1 MKTITLLAGL
11 LAATTLGAQVGV
23 NNPNPTQALDVAGK
37 IKLADDGTAPSAG
50 TMRYEAGEAEFQ
62 GYDGRAWTAFNA
74 AQAGGALPSAAV
86 PVFGKYNALSPSEQ
100 GTVLFYNPVTAS
112 NFSAVP
118 AGKTLIVTAAWVG
131 PNFFNINSLRY
142 NVGLYPSTSSNAL
155 TGSNP
160 LLNFTLRGDVRENSV
175 LESSLAPLTVVVGG
189 SYLYCAASSQSEGS
203 VEVYVRGF
211 LVDDLTY

>member
-50 TMRYEAGEAEFQ
+50 TIRYEAGEAEFQ
-62 GYDGRAWTAFNA
+62 GYDGTAWTAFNA

-86 PVFGKYNALSPSEQ
+86 PVFGRYNALFPREE
-100 GTVLFYNPVTAS
+100 GTVSFYNPVTAS

-131 PNFFNINSLRY
+131 PNFFSITSLRY
-142 NVGLYPSTSSNAL
+142 NVGVYPSTSATGL
-155 TGSNP
+155 TGSNFR
-160 LLNFTLRGDVRENSV
+160 LNFNLLGDVRDTRV
-175 LESSLAPLTVVVGG
+175 LESSLAPVTVVAGG
-189 SYLYCAASSQSEGS
+189 RYLLVAASPQNEGI